1 MIMKMNKTSGKR
13 EGGWEKTM
21 LIYCMLGY
29 VRMQGYRLTYP
40 LHFFPVGKSQPV
52 AHTGI
57 HL

>member
-1 MIMKMNKTSGKR
+1 MKMNKTSGKR